1 MPAQSS
7 IDQIKSDLDQLMKKK
22 DITEQ
27 LIAVYREQAVF
38 NEKLILPD
46 GFPRNDLDLVAVRTA
61 RNKHACLQNDHVALM
76 KEIEQK
82 LELFHHTKMMSKAST
97 KFSDIKAPPS
107 TPPFVSVDHV
117 KVSSFRLKVLFHDF
131 YTYGT

>member
-1 MPAQSS
+1 
-7 IDQIKSDLDQLMKKK
+7 MKKK

-38 NEKLILPD
+38 DEKLILPD

-82 LELFHHTKMMSKAST
+82 LELFHHAKMMSKAST
-97 KFSDIKAPPS
+97 KYSDIKAPPS
-107 TPPFVSVDHV
+107 TAPFVCVDHV
-117 KVSSFRLKVLFHDF
+117 KVSSFSLEVKV
-131 YTYGT
+131 GTVSDN